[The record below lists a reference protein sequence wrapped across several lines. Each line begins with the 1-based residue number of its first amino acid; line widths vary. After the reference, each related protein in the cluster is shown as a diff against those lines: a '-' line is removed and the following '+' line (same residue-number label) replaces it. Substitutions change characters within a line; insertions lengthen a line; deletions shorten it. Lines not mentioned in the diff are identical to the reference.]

1 MRLQRTRFQPRE
13 SGVVLMTHLARV
25 LLLPLLAWGRVCRMV
40 ERGNAITGGIVD
52 IEKSEN
58 EDRS

>member
-25 LLLPLLAWGRVCRMV
+25 LLSPLLAWDHVCRMV
-40 ERGNAITGGIVD
+40 EAKLREMAAGV
-52 IEKSEN
+52 
-58 EDRS
+58 RS

>member
-1 MRLQRTRFQPRE
+1 MCLRRTRFQPRE

-25 LLLPLLAWGRVCRMV
+25 LLSPLLAWDHVCRMV